1 MNQIGIDVSND
12 VFDASRSAGETLI
25 RRQFTNTPAGYRQ
38 FCKWALSR
46 ATRAQICLEATGV
59 YHLQLALALHDHP
72 AIEVMVVN
80 PCAARRFAQAQMV
93 RAKTDAIDAD
103 GLVLFLQRM
112 PFQPWSAPRQDVLQ
126 LQSLA
131 HRMAQLNQEIS
142 RERSR
147 LHAACKAGPHT
158 RPVQQDLRSHLKQ
171 LQRRLATM
179 QQRASAVVGRDVQL
193 AEQARLIDSA
203 PGFAER
209 SAIQLL
215 AELAPL
221 ADDMQAAQWV
231 AQAGLDPKPGESGTS
246 LRTPRQISKQGNARI
261 RAALFMP
268 ALVAIQHD
276 DHVAAFYEKL
286 LAKGKTK
293 MTAITAVM
301 RKLLHALW
309 GMLHHQQEWDG
320 EKFYRLNR
328 PISA

>member
-12 VFDASRSAGETLI
+12 VFDATRADGSQVT
-25 RRQFTNTPAGYRQ
+25 RRQFTNTPVGHRQ
-38 FCKWALSR
+38 FCKWAQAR
-46 ATRAQICLEATGV
+46 ADRAQVCLEATGV
-59 YHLQLALALHDHP
+59 YHLQLALALHAVP
-72 AIEVMVVN
+72 AIELMVVN
-80 PCAARRFAQAQMV
+80 PCAARRFVQAHMV

-103 GLVLFLQRM
+103 GLLLFLQRM
-112 PFQPWSAPRQDVLQ
+112 PFQPWSAPRPEVLQ

-131 HRMAQLNQEIS
+131 HRMAQLNKEIT

-147 LHAACKAGPHT
+147 LHAARRAGPYT
-158 RPVQQDLRSHLKQ
+158 QPVQHIKQ

-179 QQRASAVVGRDVQL
+179 QQRAAEVVQRDTQL

-209 SAIQLL
+209 SSIQLL

-221 ADDMQAAQWV
+221 AADMQAAQWV
-231 AQAGLDPKPGESGTS
+231 AQAGIDPRPSESGTS
-246 LRTPRQISKQGNARI
+246 VRAPRQISKQGNARI
-261 RAALFMP
+261 RAVLFMA

-276 DHVAAFYEKL
+276 THVAAFYEKL
-286 LAKGKTK
+286 LAKGKPK

-309 GMLHHQQEWDG
+309 GMLQHRQVWDG
-320 EKFYRLNR
+320 DKFYRFN
-328 PISA
+328 PSQTA

>member
-1 MNQIGIDVSND
+1 MNELGIDVSND
-12 VFDASRSAGETLI
+12 VFDATRACGAQVT
-25 RRQFTNTPAGYRQ
+25 RRQFRNTPAGHRQ
-38 FCKWALSR
+38 FIKWALSGVQR
-46 ATRAQICLEATGV
+46 ARVCLEATGV

-72 AIEVMVVN
+72 AIEPMVVN
-80 PCAARRFAQAQMV
+80 PCAARRFVQAHMV
-93 RAKTDAIDAD
+93 RAKTDALDAD
-103 GLVLFLQRM
+103 GLLLFLQRM
-112 PFQPWSAPRQDVLQ
+112 PFQPWSAPRQEVLQ

-131 HRMAQLNQEIS
+131 HRMAQLNQELS

-158 RPVQQDLRSHLKQ
+158 RWVQQDLRAHLKQ
-171 LQRRLATM
+171 LQRRLAAL
-179 QQRASAVVGRDVQL
+179 QQRAAAVVRRDEHL
-193 AEQARLIDSA
+193 AEEVRLIDSA

-221 ADDMQAAQWV
+221 AEDMHAAQWV

-246 LRTPRQISKQGNARI
+246 VRAPRQISKQGNARI
-261 RAALFMP
+261 RAALYMP

-276 DHVAAFYEKL
+276 PHVAAYYEKL

-309 GMLHHQQEWDG
+309 GMLHHHQAWDG
-320 EKFYRLNR
+320 EKFYRLNQ
-328 PISA
+328 PKMA